1 MARVT
6 ARSEPGR
13 ALTTVVEARE
23 HRVVADEPADVGGD
37 DLGPGPY
44 ELLLAALGACTVMTV
59 ELYARRKAWPL
70 ERVTMRLD
78 HGRRAADV
86 EDLAPL
92 GTRIDRITYE
102 IDLEGPLDAT
112 QRQRLLEIAARCPI
126 HRSLTGPVEI
136 VPGHVPAA
144 AAPGE

>member
-6 ARSEPGR
+6 ARSAPGR
-13 ALTTVVEARE
+13 ALTTIVEARQ
-23 HRVVADEPADVGGD
+23 HRVVADEPAEAGGD

-70 ERVTMRLD
+70 EQVTIRLD
-78 HGRRAADV
+78 HSRRAAGAG
-86 EDLAPL
+86 EEAPA
-92 GTRIDRITYE
+92 GARIDRITYD

-112 QRQRLLEIAARCPI
+112 QRERLLQIAARCPV
-126 HRSLTGPVEI
+126 HRTLTGPLEI
-136 VPGHVPAA
+136 VPGHVPAT